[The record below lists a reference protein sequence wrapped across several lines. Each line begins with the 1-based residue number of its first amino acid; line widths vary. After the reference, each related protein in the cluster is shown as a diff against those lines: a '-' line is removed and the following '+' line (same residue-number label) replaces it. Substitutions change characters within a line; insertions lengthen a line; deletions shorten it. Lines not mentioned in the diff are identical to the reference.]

1 MPISDPVSLVIAA
14 KDLRQRLRDRSA
26 IVIGLIAPIAIAA
39 LMSLALKGMDTFHFT
54 LGVVDA
60 DHGPVAASLVRTLQE
75 PSLHRMVKVRM
86 LPNEQL
92 AARDVKANRVAAAL
106 VIPAGFSGAASSSGR
121 TGLRTLGSVNN
132 VIAAGVTASIASSF
146 VAQVNANRLS
156 VATAMAAGAPSSASG
171 NLAAA
176 ASKLQLPEQLTQRP
190 LGARPVKA
198 ISYMAPA
205 MAIFFL
211 FFSISFTAR
220 SFFVDRAQGMIER
233 MRASPIRPLEI
244 LLGKALSV
252 LVFGTV
258 SLGAIALI
266 TSMAFGANWGSP
278 LAATAICFAMVISVV
293 CLTALVI
300 GLSRTQ
306 RQAEG
311 IASAVIF
318 VLALVGG
325 NFTFI
330 SVAPSIMRRM
340 ALFTP
345 NGWALRA
352 FTDLSTSGGGMRTV
366 MVPLLAIVAF
376 SAVTG
381 SAAALLARRAVT
393 S

>member
-1 MPISDPVSLVIAA
+1 MPASLVIAA

-39 LMSLALKGMDTFHFT
+39 LMSLALRGMDSFHYT

-60 DHGPVAASLVRTLQE
+60 DRGPVAAGLIETLQQPALHDIVTVRVL
-75 PSLHRMVKVRM
+75 PSESVAAQQVKG
-86 LPNEQL
+86 
-92 AARDVKANRVAAAL
+92 KKVAAAL
-106 VIPAGFSGAASSSGR
+106 VIPAGFSSAASG
-121 TGLRTLGSVNN
+121 TAGAGLKTLGSVNN
-132 VIAAGVTASIASSF
+132 TIAASVTESIASSF
-146 VAQVNANRLS
+146 VAQINADRLS
-156 VATAMAAGAPSSASG
+156 VATAVAAGAPPSALP
-171 NLAAA
+171 NLVVA
-176 ASKLQLPEQLTQRP
+176 ASKLHLPEQLVERP
-190 LGARPVKA
+190 LGAHPVKA
-198 ISYMAPA
+198 VSYMAPA

-233 MRASPIRPLEI
+233 MRASPIHPLEI

-252 LVFGTV
+252 FVFGAV
-258 SLGAIALI
+258 SLAAIALI
-266 TSMAFGANWGSP
+266 TSALFGASWGSP
-278 LAATAICFAMVISVV
+278 LAAAAVCLAMVISVV

-311 IASAVIF
+311 ISSAVIF
-318 VLALVGG
+318 VLALLGG

-330 SVAPSIMRRM
+330 SVAPSIMRRL

-352 FTDLSTSGGGMRTV
+352 FTDLSTTGGGMRTAL
-366 MVPLLAIVAF
+366 VPVLAILAF
-376 SAVTG
+376 SAVAGT
-381 SAAALLARRAVT
+381 AAVLLARRAVT